1 MHKGA
6 IYAGLTGSIGMGKS
20 TVAAM
25 LKNMGVPVFDSDA
38 EVRRLLTKDFTVI
51 GEIVKVFPDVWDRKA
66 KAIDRSKLAG
76 IVFDDWNERKKLE
89 TIIHPFV
96 WKAQSEFARHCYRC
110 TIKLMVFDIPLLFE
124 TGAEKRVDKVVCVTA
139 PPFVQYRRVTGRPGF
154 DDDLFFKILN
164 TQMPDREKRRRSD
177 FVIHTGLNRARTFR
191 DIKAVVNK
199 LRGLLASGP
208 SRFLD

>member
-6 IYAGLTGSIGMGKS
+6 ICAGLTGSIGMGKS

-25 LKNMGVPVFDSDA
+25 LKEMGIPVFDSDA
-38 EVRRLLTKDFTVI
+38 EVRRLLTKDFAVI

-66 KAIDRSKLAG
+66 KAIDRAELSE
-76 IVFDDWNERKKLE
+76 IVFEDHNERKKLE
-89 TIIHPFV
+89 MIVHPFV
-96 WKAQSEFARHCYRC
+96 WKAQKKFTRHYLRC
-110 TIKLMVFDIPLLFE
+110 GFRFLVLDIPLLFE
-124 TGAEKRVDKVVCVTA
+124 TGAEDRVDKVICVTA

-154 DDDLFFKILN
+154 DGDLFFKILN

-191 DIKAVVNK
+191 DVKAVVHK
-199 LRGLLASGP
+199 LRGLLASGTF
-208 SRFLD
+208 RFLD